1 MNCSRCGQ
9 DSERRIYNDTF
20 DSDAERKLFFYLC
33 KDCQKK
39 LFSMIGGF
47 LEARE

>member
-20 DSDAERKLFFYLC
+20 DPDAERKLFFYLC
-33 KDCQKK
+33 PDYR
-39 LFSMIGGF
+39 GG
-47 LEARE
+47 EE

>member
-1 MNCSRCGQ
+1 MNCRRCGK
-9 DSERRIYNDTF
+9 DGKYWNDTI
-20 DSDAERKLFFYLC
+20 DPENESKLLLYLC

-39 LFSMIGGF
+39 LFSMIGRF

>member
-20 DSDAERKLFFYLC
+20 DPDAERKLFFYLC
-33 KDCQKK
+33 PDCRREFFR
-39 LFSMIGGF
+39 LTEGF